1 MCFTPF
7 CSVTDFSNS
16 VSRLPHGAHPLPA
29 PAAVAPPRSCH
40 HHYPR
45 SALTPRCA
53 CQVSSSLSTPARLP
67 FFSELP
73 SESTPGH
80 RQSLSPGFALLS
92 PVAEALLEPTS
103 KPTSVVQTDAC
114 DSDVCVSQ
122 TDGTA
127 SERAQMQPQ
136 TLVENAPMDIL
147 GGDSS
152 VTALNVDAP
161 AFCPV
166 STMAPPPP
174 RVLAPAPAATGPK
187 ADPEP

>member
-1 MCFTPF
+1 MRVQEAD
-7 CSVTDFSNS
+7 SVCPCCGGTT
-16 VSRLPHGAHPLPA
+16 
-29 PAAVAPPRSCH
+29 RSCH
-40 HHYPR
+40 HRYPR
-45 SALTPRCA
+45 SALPPRCA

-80 RQSLSPGFALLS
+80 RQSLSPGLALLS

-103 KPTSVVQTDAC
+103 KPTSVLQTDAC

-136 TLVENAPMDIL
+136 TLVENAPID
-147 GGDSS
+147 
-152 VTALNVDAP
+152 ALDMWPLLSGRSFA
-161 AFCPV
+161 CW
-166 STMAPPPP
+166 S
-174 RVLAPAPAATGPK
+174 R
-187 ADPEP
+187 

>member
-1 MCFTPF
+1 M
-7 CSVTDFSNS
+7 
-16 VSRLPHGAHPLPA
+16 
-29 PAAVAPPRSCH
+29 
-40 HHYPR
+40 
-45 SALTPRCA
+45 
-53 CQVSSSLSTPARLP
+53 
-67 FFSELP
+67 
-73 SESTPGH
+73 
-80 RQSLSPGFALLS
+80 
-92 PVAEALLEPTS
+92 AEALLEPTS
-103 KPTSVVQTDAC
+103 KPTSVLQTDAC

-136 TLVENAPMDIL
+136 TLVENAPIDALDIL
-147 GGDSS
+147 GGDAS

-187 ADPEP
+187 DEPEP

>member
-1 MCFTPF
+1 MTHA
-7 CSVTDFSNS
+7 
-16 VSRLPHGAHPLPA
+16 PH
-29 PAAVAPPRSCH
+29 CH
-40 HHYPR
+40 R
-45 SALTPRCA
+45 DARR
-53 CQVSSSLSTPARLP
+53 QVSSSLSTPARLP

-103 KPTSVVQTDAC
+103 KPTSVLQTDAC

-127 SERAQMQPQ
+127 GERDQMQPQ
-136 TLVENAPMDIL
+136 TLVENAPIDALDIL
-147 GGDSS
+147 GGDAS

-187 ADPEP
+187 DDPEP